1 MIVHLCFV
9 QLPSP
14 EWIICRYISIDGC
27 IPPYTTV
34 HHDILPL
41 YGPPG
46 LPKCCRYL
54 ILKKETKK
62 CLKKCMLAQ
71 KASSALRFNRELKAL
86 RSSLT
91 MPTSLSRTL
100 QKRHRC
106 FMISFAV
113 FTAIL
118 KFFDSICA
126 SLSRIHEE
134 KNMSHLQTPPS
145 HFFYSFGNNC

>member
-118 KFFDSICA
+118 KFLWFYLCKPLPDPWRKKHVSSSNP
-126 SLSRIHEE
+126 SLPF
-134 KNMSHLQTPPS
+134 LL
-145 HFFYSFGNNC
+145 FFR